1 MTIIYGD
8 LHNVAKAPTEGE
20 LRITSLETR
29 GSAIDIGSV
38 VTREP
43 YTERIVGGNFTTPD
57 VEPGPALVEVFGQ
70 EFYQKWKVVVPDGES
85 VVLSTLITAHHDWS
99 PAEISAFERLV
110 SEATKASTAAGNAA
124 AEAKQSE
131 ETVTRILNDAAGA
144 VRDKVQED
152 ADRAEA
158 YKEQAA
164 TSAAEA
170 AGARDRAEAA
180 AAAAAK
186 ETSDGIVESLEK
198 LTDENLEYSTQAAL
212 SASEAQASADA
223 ASESARQA
231 ERSAQV
237 ASTASQEAKTHSTT
251 AANSSTSAQQAQ
263 LAATEAKSAAE
274 TARGQAEAVAR
285 VAAKEEIASLVGGA
299 SNDLDTIY
307 ELADA
312 VRTNKDG
319 VAAIEQALNNR
330 VVGPYTIVVQNTMPG
345 PDTPSNQITIVTA

>member
-29 GSAIDIGSV
+29 SSTSDVGSV

-43 YTERIVGGNFTTPD
+43 YTERIVGGSFITPD
-57 VEPGPALVEVFGQ
+57 VEPGPALVEVLGQ
-70 EFYQKWKVVVPDGES
+70 EFYQKWEVVVPDGES
-85 VVLSTLITAHHDWS
+85 VVLSTLIAANYDWS
-99 PAEISAFERLV
+99 PAEISAFEKLV
-110 SEATKASTAAGNAA
+110 SEATKASTTAGNAA

-131 ETVTRILNDAAGA
+131 ETVTRIMNDAVGT
-144 VRDKVQED
+144 VRDKVRDD

-158 YKEQAA
+158 SKEQAA

-186 ETSDGIVESLEK
+186 ETSDGIVESLKK
-198 LTDENLEYSTQAAL
+198 LTDENLEYSTQTAL
-212 SASEAQASADA
+212 SASEAQASADEARGSASA
-223 ASESARQA
+223 AKS
-231 ERSAQV
+231 SAQ
-237 ASTASQEAKTHSTT
+237 TASQAVQEAKTQAELAGAHSNTAQGAQEAAT
-251 AANSSTSAQQAQ
+251 AAQTGAE
-263 LAATEAKSAAE
+263 EARD
-274 TARGQAEAVAR
+274 TAEAAAR
-285 VAAKEEIASLVGGA
+285 VAAKEEISTLVGGA

-330 VVGPYTIVVQNTMPG
+330 VVGPYTIVVQDKA
-345 PDTPSNQITIVTA
+345 PDAGTPSNQITIVTA